1 MAKLSDE
8 RLREIVATNARHATE
23 AGKVWVSEDETHAMA
38 DELIELRK
46 ELKYYRE
53 RYMRPDVGE
62 YDGTD
67 YG

>member
-1 MAKLSDE
+1 MKLSDE
-8 RLREIVATNARHATE
+8 RLREIVATNARHAAE

-38 DELIELRK
+38 RELVELRQ
-46 ELKYYRE
+46 ELKYYRDNY
-53 RYMRPDVGE
+53 RGADVAKE